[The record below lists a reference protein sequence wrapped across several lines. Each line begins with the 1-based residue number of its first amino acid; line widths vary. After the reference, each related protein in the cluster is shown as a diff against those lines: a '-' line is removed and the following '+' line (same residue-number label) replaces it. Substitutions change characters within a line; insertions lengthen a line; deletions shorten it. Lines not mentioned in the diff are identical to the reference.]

1 MLERAIKHAK
11 HGNVMA
17 QSHDRGQT
25 IKAFSQRQQFAPAG
39 ESGKPDRACF
49 RPLTALDDVDDDA
62 LPWVEAVDAGTLQ
75 C

>member
-1 MLERAIKHAK
+1 MPEKAIKHAK

-17 QSHDRGQT
+17 QLRDNGQT
-25 IKAFSQRQQFAPAG
+25 IKVFSQRQQFAAAG

-62 LPWVEAVDAGTLQ
+62 LPWVEAVDAGSLQ